1 MSRILIVDDDPD
13 FRALVVRTLQ
23 AYGHA
28 VTEADSCRRGT
39 LAQERQPA
47 DLIIVDGLLP
57 DGNGMVWIEER
68 RRAGDLT
75 PMLFVSSFWRD
86 LESFQRLT
94 GELGVSAVL
103 HKPIEPASLAVTVG
117 GLLGRAAPEPGP
129 APVVSFG
136 APAAEPDTAD
146 LLAELTREYIEAL
159 PDKVDALCA
168 LVDQLKDAGGDRA
181 IAETARDA
189 AHRLSG
195 TAGSYRCAG
204 VGTAAAAIE
213 ELTLRALA
221 GEAISLFAWARAG
234 NDLRRACAAV
244 EPPTVAIEVEPMP
257 PPARRQ
263 ALYRV
268 LLVDDDPEFLAAV
281 QSAGRSRGIAVD
293 GVAGAA
299 DALAAAAGEAYD
311 TAIIDV
317 RLGPDG
323 GNSFQLARD
332 LRALPG
338 RSDLPLAFVSA
349 HGEVE
354 DRIAAT
360 HAGATLFLSK
370 PVDAHAL
377 ATAVDLLTSARRATR
392 PRLLIVD
399 DDPQFIDYAAAV
411 LGDDMEITSV
421 TDGRRVLD
429 LLEEVRPDVILV
441 DAMMSGVSGL
451 DLCRT
456 IRSIPRWQQLSIL
469 FATAS
474 TDPASRVA
482 AFRAGADDYLSKP
495 VVREELLARVKVR
508 VERSRLLRDRL
519 ENDALTGL
527 PLRRV
532 FLEQLS
538 ARMGEVRRRRR
549 SISVVLLDVD
559 HFKQVNDQ
567 HGHAAGDRVLAELGG
582 LLERRF
588 RAEDLRGRWG
598 GEEFA
603 LAFAEESPET
613 VAVIL
618 ARVLA
623 EFAELRFTGAGGA
636 EFGCSFSAGVAGWP
650 EDGDQLDALLATA
663 DARLYAAKQ
672 AGRSRVVGAEA
683 GMVPSPHGADR
694 AASAHSRRAG

>member
-1 MSRILIVDDDPD
+1 MSRILIIDDDPD
-13 FRALVVRTLQ
+13 FRALAARTLQ
-23 AYGHA
+23 AHGHA
-28 VTEADSCRRGT
+28 VTEADSCRGGT
-39 LAQERQPA
+39 LALQRQAP

-57 DGNGMVWIEER
+57 DGNGMAWIEQR
-68 RRAGDLT
+68 RTAGDQT

-94 GELGVSAVL
+94 GELGVAAALRKPVDPNELAAKVGAVL
-103 HKPIEPASLAVTVG
+103 GQQRRSAEALLAD
-117 GLLGRAAPEPGP
+117 L
-129 APVVSFG
+129 
-136 APAAEPDTAD
+136 TAD
-146 LLAELTREYIEAL
+146 YIQAL

-168 LVDQLKDAGGDRA
+168 LVDLLKDAPGDRA
-181 IAETARDA
+181 AAGAGRDA

-195 TAGSYRCAG
+195 TAGSYGCAA
-204 VGTAAAAIE
+204 VGDAAGAIE
-213 ELTLRALA
+213 QLMVRALA
-221 GEAISLFAWARAG
+221 GEVVSLFTWARAG
-234 NDLRRACAAV
+234 NDLRQACAAV
-244 EPPTVAIEVEPMP
+244 SVPLIPSAA
-257 PPARRQ
+257 PAEAARSRGTRQ

-281 QSAGRSRGIAVD
+281 QTAGRGRGIAVD
-293 GVAGAA
+293 GVTTTAT
-299 DALAAAAGEAYD
+299 ALAAAGRDVYD
-311 TAIIDV
+311 AAIIDV
-317 RLGPDG
+317 RLGAEG

-338 RSDLPLAFVSA
+338 CSELPLAFVSA

-354 DRIAAT
+354 NRIAAA
-360 HAGATLFLSK
+360 HAGAALFLSK
-370 PVDAHAL
+370 PVDAQAL

-392 PRLLIVD
+392 PRMLIVD
-399 DDPQFIDYAAAV
+399 DDPQFIDYAASV

-421 TDGRRVLD
+421 SDGRLVLG

-474 TDPASRVA
+474 NDPASRVD

-495 VVREELLARVKVR
+495 VVREELLARVKIR

-559 HFKQVNDQ
+559 HFKQVNDR

-582 LLERRF
+582 LLRRRF

-603 LAFAEESPET
+603 LAFVEESPAT

-618 ARVLA
+618 SRVLA

-672 AGRSRVVGAEA
+672 AGRSRVVGVEA
-683 GMVPSPHGADR
+683 GVVPSPHGADR
-694 AASAHSRRAG
+694 AAAAHRRRAG